1 VAGFDRELGPYTRR
15 LVFYELRREPE
26 RMAEVASRMAP
37 ELAWLGRVMLD
48 YSRAFVALRYGAGS
62 TQAAE
67 HARVKIVAGF
77 ERLEAELEGGDY
89 LADGRF
95 TVADLTA
102 ASLLYP
108 VVLPPQAP
116 AAIDQMPEPYER
128 FRASVRDRPGYR
140 WVQEIFRRHRHPAGA
155 APGESRQQEVTHAG
169 KPS

>member
-1 VAGFDRELGPYTRR
+1 MAGFDRELGPYTRR

-62 TQAAE
+62 TKAAE

-102 ASLLYP
+102 ASSCTRSCSRRRRRRSSIRCP
-108 VVLPPQAP
+108 SHTNASAPPCATGP
-116 AAIDQMPEPYER
+116 AIA
-128 FRASVRDRPGYR
+128 GC
-140 WVQEIFRRHRHPAGA
+140 RRSSGATATRLARHPGSPA
-155 APGESRQQEVTHAG
+155 SKR
-169 KPS
+169 